1 MRGAQTQGARTC
13 GYGKGDADVR
23 GDRGDGAAA
32 TPKGMAGRE
41 LDELIRAGSLLAR
54 ELNFKSLVS
63 TLVEQTADITRSDLC
78 ALYLYT
84 EPEKSRSDLVMSYRR
99 GRYSVPSRLSA
110 ESELVSFVG
119 ECDESV
125 VLLERRASPFLDIL
139 LHPFMQSGIA
149 LPLSVPN
156 SSVGILILN
165 SRNALFFDKSRL
177 HFLDSL
183 VRIASG
189 MLHNARLFQEM
200 RDYLRRIEQLER
212 YQQGIFSSMTN
223 LLVTTDENGRIRYF
237 NERAGERMRLEQ
249 NHIGRSFSDLFSD
262 ALDRKILRAVEKTG
276 ATGKELLGVEG
287 IYRGEGGEMD
297 FALNVSPLKGKR
309 GRFEGLTFVFTDQTR
324 ERELRQQMES
334 VVEERRL
341 IKDMFSRYLS
351 NEVLNALIE
360 SPEMTQLG
368 GAKRVATVFFADI
381 RGYTSFS
388 EGREPEYIVKVLNE
402 YFNEAVEIVLKHRGY
417 IDKFIGDC
425 IMAAFGVPLQTEEQ
439 DAVSAVSCAL
449 EIQECVR
456 REERSFF
463 RGEASRLRIG
473 IGMNTGPLVAG
484 NLGGFQRQDY
494 TVIGDTVNI
503 AARLEGVAKAGEVI
517 ITQTT
522 RDFLGDHFRLEK
534 KKPVSVKGKAKPIPI
549 YAVKERAS

>member
-1 MRGAQTQGARTC
+1 MREEHRRGH
-13 GYGKGDADVR
+13 GKGDADVR

-32 TPKGMAGRE
+32 TPKGMAAGE

-54 ELNFKSLVS
+54 ELSFKSLVS

-84 EPEKSRSDLVMSYRR
+84 GPEKSRSDLVMTYRR
-99 GRYSVPSRLSA
+99 GRYSVPPRLSA
-110 ESELVSFVG
+110 DSELVSFVG

-125 VLLERRASPFLDIL
+125 VLLERRESPFLDIL
-139 LHPFMQSGIA
+139 LDPSMQSGIA

-165 SRNALFFDKSRL
+165 SRTPLFFDKSRL

-212 YQQGIFSSMTN
+212 YQEGIFSSMTN
-223 LLVTTDENGRIRYF
+223 LLVTTDETGRIRYF
-237 NERAGERMRLEQ
+237 NERARERMRLEQ
-249 NHIGRSFSDLFSD
+249 GHIGLSFSDLFSD
-262 ALDRKILRAVEKTG
+262 ALDRKILRAVEKAG
-276 ATGKELLGVEG
+276 AGGKELLGVEG

-309 GRFEGLTFVFTDQTR
+309 GRHEGLTFVFTDQSR

-484 NLGGFQRQDY
+484 NLGGSQRQDY

-522 RDFLGDHFRLEK
+522 RDFLGDHFLLEK
-534 KKPVSVKGKAKPIPI
+534 KKPVSVKGKTKPIPI
-549 YAVKERAS
+549 YAVKKRAS